1 MVEDRRRSSGRI
13 KFFSFLSPAGRK
25 LGENSG
31 GGIIFK
37 VNKNTKYPSF

>member
-1 MVEDRRRSSGRI
+1 MKDRRRNSGRI
-13 KFFSFLSPAGRK
+13 KFFSFLSLAGRK

-37 VNKNTKYPSF
+37 VNKNMKSPSF